1 MSKSGGLFDFNGDGK
16 VSMLEDFLAY
26 AIHESAMHSWRD
38 TCENGIEFDLDPMD
52 YETEEEYTDAL
63 EEAKYGWRDICE
75 DGIDF
80 DLDPEDYET
89 EEEYDEA
96 LEEAKYGWRN
106 IFTDRTHFPIDPECY
121 ETIDDYIDALVV
133 ADSTDQPPQ
142 QKNSPSPL
150 SPKKVEKDNPIYTI
164 CGIAFPHAAHPYYYR
179 TEDASLKIG
188 DRVQLPA
195 GTVITCDPVVSIG
208 QYLREAAPFPIEQM
222 KPILGKIDNNAK

>member
-1 MSKSGGLFDFNGDGK
+1 
-16 VSMLEDFLAY
+16 
-26 AIHESAMHSWRD
+26 
-38 TCENGIEFDLDPMD
+38 MD

-63 EEAKYGWRDICE
+63 EEAKYGWRDI
-75 DGIDF
+75 
-80 DLDPEDYET
+80 
-89 EEEYDEA
+89 
-96 LEEAKYGWRN
+96 
-106 IFTDRTHFPIDPECY
+106 FTDRMDFNVNPENCK
-121 ETIDDYIDALVV
+121 TADDYINALIA

-142 QKNSPSPL
+142 QKDSPAPL

-195 GTVITCDPVVSIG
+195 GTVITCGTVVSIG

-222 KPILGKIDNNAK
+222 KPILSKIDNNAK